1 MNVLKRMRSMQ
12 VLKILLWVVVLSFL
26 LAMFTVW
33 GGGQEAEKGGHSLLG
48 RDYAVKVGSDILP
61 PGAYRLQYR
70 FYAER
75 VRSML
80 GKNFK
85 RSFLKGAPQRIA
97 SQLADQLIL
106 GQMAKK
112 YGLRVSDQE
121 VAQTIERLYHFKN
134 PKTEYPVMLSRL
146 GVSAQDYQAM
156 VRNELLVQKLQN
168 LLSDTAYLPDSE
180 LQRLYKEK
188 NEKFNAMVAIAG
200 KNAFMAKVG
209 PITQAELKARYEKEK
224 KTLETPEKRTL
235 EYVEV
240 APAVLRKSIKITDAQ
255 VRAYY
260 EDHIK
265 DFSIPAT
272 ERRAS
277 HILIKVAKDAKPAVV
292 AAAKKKAEEIYKKAK
307 AGEDFAKLAKEYSQG
322 PTASRGGDLGWFGR
336 QSMVKPFAD
345 AVFDQCKAVG
355 DIVGPV
361 RTQFGFH
368 VIKLTGIGGQAKPFD
383 EVKEQVRQTMLL
395 SDPSYVKQAEKLEKD
410 AEKALGEAKDDAA
423 MKAAAKKFGLQ
434 VRDQMV
440 PVSKTDAIGI
450 LGKDAKL
457 SEAVFKAMPKQ
468 WSEPV
473 TVKKNWVRFKVT
485 KVIPAHPS
493 TFEEARS
500 GLMKEIRDE
509 KASEMAEQ
517 AAKTLLKDARD
528 AKALEAAAKK
538 MGLQARQTGL
548 QNAKG
553 YVPGVG
559 QDRDLNKA
567 LLAAGKGDRVGP
579 VKVKTGWVVAY
590 VTDHQAA
597 DMKKFEADKTSFAK
611 SQRDQIAS
619 RIMQDYVAQRMKQLE
634 KEKAIHYNM
643 KLIKQMETAS

>member
-70 FYAER
+70 FYSER

-85 RSFLKGAPQRIA
+85 QSFLKGAPQRIA
-97 SQLADQLIL
+97 SQMADQLVL
-106 GQMAKK
+106 GQMARK
-112 YGLRVSDQE
+112 YGLRVSDHE
-121 VAQTIERLYHFKN
+121 VAQTIERIYRFKN
-134 PKTEYPVMLSRL
+134 PKEEYPVMLTRL
-146 GVSAQDYQAM
+146 GVSARDYQAM

-168 LLSDTAYLPDSE
+168 LLSDTAYIPDSE
-180 LQRLYKEK
+180 LVRLYKEK
-188 NEKFNAMVAIAG
+188 NEKFNAMVAVAN

-209 PITQAELKARYEKEK
+209 PITQAELQARYEKEK
-224 KTLETPEKRTL
+224 KTLETPEKRAL

-240 APAVLRKSIKITDAQ
+240 SPAVLRSSIKISDAQ

-260 EDHIK
+260 ESHLK
-265 DFSIPAT
+265 DFSIPAS

-277 HILIKVAKDAKPAVV
+277 HILIKVAQDAKPAVV

-322 PTASRGGDLGWFGR
+322 PTAPRGGDLGWFGR

-383 EVKEQVRQTMLL
+383 EVKDQVRQTMLL
-395 SDPSYVKQAEKLEKD
+395 SDPSYVKQADKLEKD

-434 VRDQMV
+434 VHDQMV
-440 PVSKTDAIGI
+440 PVSKADGIGM
-450 LGKDAKL
+450 LGRDAKL
-457 SEAVFKAMPKQ
+457 SEAVFKATPKQ
-468 WSEPV
+468 WSAPV
-473 TVKKNWVRFKVT
+473 TVRNNWVRFKVT
-485 KVIPAHPS
+485 KVLPAHPS

-509 KASEMAEQ
+509 KASEMAEE
-517 AAKTLLKDARD
+517 AAKTLLKDAKD
-528 AKALEAAAKK
+528 AKTLEASAKK
-538 MGLQARQTGL
+538 MGVEVRQSGL

-567 LLAAGKGDRVGP
+567 LLAAKTGDRVGP
-579 VKVKTGWVVAY
+579 VKVKNGWAVAY
-590 VTDHQAA
+590 VTDHQSA
-597 DMKKFEADKTSFAK
+597 DMKKFEEDRASFAK
-611 SQRDQIAS
+611 SQRDQIAGQ
-619 RIMQDYVAQRMKQLE
+619 IMQDYVTQRMKQLE
-634 KEKAIHYNM
+634 KEKAVHYNM
-643 KLIKQMETAS
+643 QLIKQMETAS